1 MKNEVKRKMNI
12 DWPKSRYQSHDEQA
26 FMAEVNQI
34 LSTLILL
41 CNKIQLIAAS

>member
-12 DWPKSRYQSHDEQA
+12 HSHNPRYQSHDERA

-34 LSTLILL
+34 LSTLVPLRTE
-41 CNKIQLIAAS
+41 IQLMVAS